1 MIINNYE
8 IKEIR
13 QIQMAE
19 LKDKTDFEKYRQQ
32 QTGGF
37 QWNDLTSQPH
47 LTQIIQQL
55 LQLMQ
60 QNQGQQDNRGGYRP
74 QNRR

>member
-1 MIINNYE
+1 LEKGPTGNQYAFVCYKQPDACAQAKQTLSNQVYDGKVLIINNYE

-13 QIQMAE
+13 KIQMDE

-37 QWNDLTSQPH
+37 
-47 LTQIIQQL
+47 
-55 LQLMQ
+55 
-60 QNQGQQDNRGGYRP
+60 
-74 QNRR
+74 

>member
-1 MIINNYE
+1 MLSNQTFDGKVLIINNYE

-13 QIQMAE
+13 KIQMDE

-37 QWNDLTSQPH
+37 
-47 LTQIIQQL
+47 
-55 LQLMQ
+55 
-60 QNQGQQDNRGGYRP
+60 
-74 QNRR
+74 